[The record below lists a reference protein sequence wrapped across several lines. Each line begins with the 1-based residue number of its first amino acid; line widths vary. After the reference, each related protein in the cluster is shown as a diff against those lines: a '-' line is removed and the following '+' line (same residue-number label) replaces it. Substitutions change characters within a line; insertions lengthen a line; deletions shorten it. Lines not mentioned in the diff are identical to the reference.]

1 MDAAVCL
8 CDRAHDPIY
17 LKFGGRRR
25 VSSSSPSCW
34 HCLRSS
40 RFFNDARRWRCTG
53 DHDMAAEQSQAV
65 LLGTG
70 LVISVVLLL
79 VSYGVS
85 VRILRKKEF

>member
-1 MDAAVCL
+1 MTWL
-8 CDRAHDPIY
+8 
-17 LKFGGRRR
+17 L
-25 VSSSSPSCW
+25 
-34 HCLRSS
+34 
-40 RFFNDARRWRCTG
+40 
-53 DHDMAAEQSQAV
+53 EQSQAV